1 MIDDQTAQML
11 EDVLRSCPRGRQLT
25 LLLNSP
31 GGDAL
36 AAERI
41 INISR
46 AHSNGKFGVI
56 VPKMAKSAATM
67 VCLGS
72 SRIQMMTTAEV
83 GAIDPQ
89 VVEVVHGEMKI
100 VSARAVID
108 SYQKLMRQA
117 LKVPAENVSPL
128 LQQLQSYD
136 ARTIAQYRNAVSLS
150 EDIAVRALQT
160 GMMQGLSGRAIRQR
174 IKCFTAPKPGGA
186 HGRGIG
192 IEEARKCGLKVE
204 EIKWETAL
212 SDMVWELYVR
222 TNHYVSTLCSAAI
235 ETADQSFTAARPAT
249 KGDAG

>member
-1 MIDDQTAQML
+1 MIEDQTAQML
-11 EDVLRSCPRGRQLT
+11 EDVLRSCPRGSQLT

-41 INISR
+41 ISISR

-72 SRIQMMTTAEV
+72 SRIQMMTTAEL

-128 LQQLQSYD
+128 LQQLQGYD

-174 IKCFTAPKPGGA
+174 IKRFTAPKPGGA

-204 EIKWETAL
+204 EIKRETAL